1 MYKVKC
7 KDCDYVCV
15 GQTSRATL
23 DENSLLAKHHILHSH
38 QIDLESV
45 EIVDRSSA
53 WRQRLIL
60 EAWDSMRD
68 RNSINEHVTL
78 PNIHNN
84 IKNFLEPLK
93 ILQRLLLHLQKK
105 IPSRFSFITHRGHV
119 PSRTPLDICIFIFA
133 EEGNASNR
141 NVQNNI
147 YIFFSECQRF
157 LFFLPKF

>member
-38 QIDLESV
+38 QINLENV

-53 WRQRLIL
+53 WQQRLIL

-68 RNSINEHVTL
+68 RNSVNEHVTL

-84 IKNFLEPLK
+84 IKNF
-93 ILQRLLLHLQKK
+93 
-105 IPSRFSFITHRGHV
+105 
-119 PSRTPLDICIFIFA
+119 
-133 EEGNASNR
+133 
-141 NVQNNI
+141 
-147 YIFFSECQRF
+147 
-157 LFFLPKF
+157 